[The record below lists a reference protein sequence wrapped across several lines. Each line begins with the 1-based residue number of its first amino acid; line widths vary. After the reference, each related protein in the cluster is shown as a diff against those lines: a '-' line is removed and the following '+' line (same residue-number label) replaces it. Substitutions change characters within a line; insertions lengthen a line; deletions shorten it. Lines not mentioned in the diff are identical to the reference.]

1 MLLSPDLAYSFAIGA
16 SLQLA
21 DIRFSIM
28 YHIKRFL
35 IHKTGFNTH
44 LVPQKRFMWYQIIIL
59 SNLSGDRPVFPGRF
73 SDSAINCHGSRR
85 RSVPVRSGVFTS
97 SAARGTCAVESFAVA
112 HPSQQSWAPSHKA
125 ANCAAP
131 ERTSPTSRAR
141 PYDPVDAYDPRAAE
155 SASIPNRGAAY
166 SSRTYH

>member
-1 MLLSPDLAYSFAIGA
+1 MTNKSRHPFPKRVSVFFCFLWSIRKAYSYLHAGMLLPPDLAYSVAIGA

-59 SNLSGDRPVFPGRF
+59 SNLSGDRPVFSGRF

-112 HPSQQSWAPSHKA
+112 HPSQQSWAP
-125 ANCAAP
+125 
-131 ERTSPTSRAR
+131 
-141 PYDPVDAYDPRAAE
+141 
-155 SASIPNRGAAY
+155 
-166 SSRTYH
+166 

>member
-1 MLLSPDLAYSFAIGA
+1 MLHQISPVMHFVL
-16 SLQLA
+16 
-21 DIRFSIM
+21 R
-28 YHIKRFL
+28 KRFNL
-35 IHKTGFNTH
+35 PQIIHLMRFV
-44 LVPQKRFMWYQIIIL
+44 LQKRFMWYQIIIL

-125 ANCAAP
+125 ADGHTFRSAP
-131 ERTSPTSRAR
+131 
-141 PYDPVDAYDPRAAE
+141 VPRALC
-155 SASIPNRGAAY
+155 STDILD
-166 SSRTYH
+166 

>member
-1 MLLSPDLAYSFAIGA
+1 MLPPDLAYSVAIGA

-35 IHKTGFNTH
+35 IHKTGFINTH

-73 SDSAINCHGSRR
+73 SDSAINCHGSRW

-125 ANCAAP
+125 ADGHTFRSAP
-131 ERTSPTSRAR
+131 
-141 PYDPVDAYDPRAAE
+141 VPRALC
-155 SASIPNRGAAY
+155 STDILD
-166 SSRTYH
+166 

>member
-1 MLLSPDLAYSFAIGA
+1 MLLPPDLAYSVAIGA

-59 SNLSGDRPVFPGRF
+59 SNLSGDSPVFP
-73 SDSAINCHGSRR
+73 D
-85 RSVPVRSGVFTS
+85 VFLIQ
-97 SAARGTCAVESFAVA
+97 R
-112 HPSQQSWAPSHKA
+112 
-125 ANCAAP
+125 
-131 ERTSPTSRAR
+131 
-141 PYDPVDAYDPRAAE
+141 
-155 SASIPNRGAAY
+155 
-166 SSRTYH
+166 

>member
-1 MLLSPDLAYSFAIGA
+1 MLLPPDLAYSVAIGA

-85 RSVPVRSGVFTS
+85 RSVPAHSGATQFALWTS
-97 SAARGTCAVESFAVA
+97 PPTGHETLSEENIVT
-112 HPSQQSWAPSHKA
+112 QAPRKR
-125 ANCAAP
+125 NCASLPGKQSTP
-131 ERTSPTSRAR
+131 EKKC
-141 PYDPVDAYDPRAAE
+141 
-155 SASIPNRGAAY
+155 SI
-166 SSRTYH
+166 